1 MLRMIST
8 LALTF
13 SMWSFQTSPPQTSA
27 IFLFGGGGRLSIRL
41 SPNIR
46 VTFLPKDLVLYVRRF
61 GKDFGKTTQPLS

>member
-27 IFLFGGGGRLSIRL
+27 IFFGWGWGEAVNKAQSEYPCHFSSKGPCFIC
-41 SPNIR
+41 
-46 VTFLPKDLVLYVRRF
+46 
-61 GKDFGKTTQPLS
+61 